1 MPRDL
6 VDTITE
12 IFNFNSYNTR
22 TNGVKRYYGAPPPE
36 ETKRVY
42 MDIPIDKELFE
53 VPTFAFNTFINVL
66 KDRRF
71 EDNAI
76 VAVLKTLNKTPRYV
90 TLSRYM
96 KDILLE
102 DFISDRLV
110 KLQEKKS
117 TNEFVTYYATHGA
130 IFREDFSPIMMC
142 SWQIKR
148 FKDNNGNYKY
158 DFLRP
163 IMRIDPACYVSK
175 SDPIERFIANK
186 LPVEAFSSIIYNPYR
201 VSLPECFTQIDKSQL
216 SVSLKVEIDRCPFVL
231 KHADV
236 PSISTTNESLLQV
249 VIDHIN
255 EFIQ

>member
-1 MPRDL
+1 MPIDL

-12 IFNFNSYNTR
+12 IFDGYNTR
-22 TNGVKRYYGAPPPE
+22 TNGVKWYYGAPPSE
-36 ETKRVY
+36 GAKKVY

-71 EDNAI
+71 DDNAI
-76 VAVLKTLNKTPRYV
+76 VAVLKTMNKTPRYV

-102 DFISDRLV
+102 DFINDRLV
-110 KLQEKKS
+110 KLQEKKG

-148 FKDNNGNYKY
+148 FKDDNGTYKY

-163 IMRIDPACYVSK
+163 IMRIDPTCYVSK
-175 SDPIERFIANK
+175 NDPIERFIANK
-186 LPVEAFSSIIYNPYR
+186 LPVEAFSSIIYNPSYR
-201 VSLPECFTQIDKSQL
+201 VSLPECVIYRDRSQT
-216 SVSLKVEIDRCPFVL
+216 SVSLKVEIDKCPFVL
-231 KHADV
+231 KHADA
-236 PSISTTNESLLQV
+236 PSISTTNESLLQIV
-249 VIDHIN
+249 MDHID